1 MERCQDEHTPTVAKK
16 ERERGRGE
24 GGQVEKGQFSL
35 KNRGYKDRNVWGE
48 NGEKKRDRCCHRK
61 SNQSILNTVSLT
73 HFMIKL

>member
-1 MERCQDEHTPTVAKK
+1 MNTHQLLQKK

-48 NGEKKRDRCCHRK
+48 NERRMLPQKI
-61 SNQSILNTVSLT
+61 QSINIKHRNTQFYV
-73 HFMIKL
+73 II

>member
-48 NGEKKRDRCCHRK
+48 KERQMLPQKI
-61 SNQSILNTVSLT
+61 QSIN
-73 HFMIKL
+73 IKHSITYTFYDKVII

>member
-35 KNRGYKDRNVWGE
+35 KNRGYTDRNVWGE
-48 NGEKKRDRCCHRK
+48 KERRMLPQKIQCINIKH
-61 SNQSILNTVSLT
+61 SITYTFYDKV
-73 HFMIKL
+73 II